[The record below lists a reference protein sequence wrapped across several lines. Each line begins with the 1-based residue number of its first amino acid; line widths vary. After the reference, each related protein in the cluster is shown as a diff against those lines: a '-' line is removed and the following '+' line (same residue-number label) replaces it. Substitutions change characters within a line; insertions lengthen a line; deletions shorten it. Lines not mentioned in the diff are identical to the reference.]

1 MKKVLNGKELRKV
14 QKVLKSISFSI
25 RSKYD
30 VRFKITFDDGDI
42 NLKFNDAYIAYFDGY
57 RSIGFTIC
65 REIGNYDS
73 NQVYPVLVYFH
84 DSVFNLLKSYEGG
97 LEND

>member
-1 MKKVLNGKELRKV
+1 MLNGKELRKV
-14 QKVLKSISFSI
+14 QKVLKSISLII

-42 NLKFNDAYIAYFDGY
+42 NLMLNDDYIAYFYGY
-57 RSIGFTIC
+57 RSLGFTIC
-65 REIGNYDS
+65 SEIANYDS

-84 DSVFNLLKSYEGG
+84 DTVFNLLKSYEGG

>member
-1 MKKVLNGKELRKV
+1 MLNGKELRKV
-14 QKVLKSISFSI
+14 QKVLKAISLSI

-30 VRFKITFDDGDI
+30 VRFKITFNDGDI
-42 NLKFNDAYIAYFDGY
+42 NLMLNDDYIAYFDGY
-57 RSIGFTIC
+57 RSIAFNIC
-65 REIGNYDS
+65 SEIGNYDA

-84 DSVFNLLKSYEGG
+84 DAVFNLLKSYEGG